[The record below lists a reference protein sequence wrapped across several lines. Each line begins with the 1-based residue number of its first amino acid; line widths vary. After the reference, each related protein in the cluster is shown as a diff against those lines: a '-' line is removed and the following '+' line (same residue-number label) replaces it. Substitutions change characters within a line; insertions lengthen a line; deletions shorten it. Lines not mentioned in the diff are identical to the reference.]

1 MNIRGTGK
9 KAASNASAL
18 FNIWNG
24 PVQFPRQSFIRSS
37 GGSYRLDSA
46 TSLLDSQTLKL
57 RVDMTPEQ
65 RSALAVFLRQH
76 LRNLADIQTLRATLE
91 LSCQR
96 GFVPLDWEQK
106 LEAFG
111 QTPHYRAMLED
122 FEPLIVQFE
131 QSGSE
136 TALIELLQKT
146 LKGRL
151 VK

>member
-1 MNIRGTGK
+1 M
-9 KAASNASAL
+9 
-18 FNIWNG
+18 
-24 PVQFPRQSFIRSS
+24 
-37 GGSYRLDSA
+37 
-46 TSLLDSQTLKL
+46 LL
-57 RVDMTPEQ
+57 VDMTPDQ
-65 RSALAVFLRQH
+65 RRALAIFLRQH

-91 LSCQR
+91 LSSQR

-111 QTPHYRAMLED
+111 QTPQYRAMLDE

-131 QSGSE
+131 QGTSE

-146 LKGRL
+146 LKGRP